1 MTTKKSSKEQE
12 ESLGKV
18 QKALTKGTLE
28 NAKMYLTMTQK
39 VSEIEED
46 MFNIG
51 KVWVAKFE
59 ENPSMTATRGANM
72 AFRCSALAM
81 RDHKRYH
88 VEKV

>member
-1 MTTKKSSKEQE
+1 MTTKKSSKEQG
-12 ESLGKV
+12 SLEKAQKV
-18 QKALTKGTLE
+18 LAKGTLE

-59 ENPSMTATRGANM
+59 ENPSMIATRGANM

-88 VEKV
+88 AEKV